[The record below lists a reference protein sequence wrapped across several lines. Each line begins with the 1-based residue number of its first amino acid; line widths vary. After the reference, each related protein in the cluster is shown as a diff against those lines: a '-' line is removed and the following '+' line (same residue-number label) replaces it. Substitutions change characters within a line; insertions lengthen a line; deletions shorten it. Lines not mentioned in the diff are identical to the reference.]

1 MSGTT
6 RKTSTTKVINIT
18 DYNKGKGEGKM
29 AKKAGTT
36 KASTATISPRGNGG
50 VKLSDLK
57 LISLSMEELEKKT
70 AQELAD
76 LITVPDNRLS
86 RERSKQELVSRIASG
101 RIKVGEPSTLMDWT
115 FKNVQIEGVDAKVRG
130 VKEAKVTLTQEQFN
144 ALSDAEKAAYVK
156 QYTNK
161 RRVAESIL
169 PELIRKGMPL
179 SPEDVVYLTNGRI
192 AIDGVVVQRQSR
204 KQVAL
209 TDGVEFS

>member
-1 MSGTT
+1 MAGTK
-6 RKTSTTKVINIT
+6 KTSRTKVINIT
-18 DYNKGKGEGKM
+18 DANKENGGKKM
-29 AKKAGTT
+29 AKKAETT
-36 KASTATISPRGNGG
+36 KAKTTTITPGGNGE

-57 LISLSMEELEKKT
+57 PISLSMEDFRSKS
-70 AQELAD
+70 AQELTD

-115 FKNVQIEGVDAKVRG
+115 FKNVQVEGVDTDVRG
-130 VKEAKVTLTQEQFN
+130 VKEAKVALTQEQFD
-144 ALSDAEKAAYVK
+144 ALSDAEKATYIK

-192 AIDGVVVQRQSR
+192 AIDGVVVERQSR
-204 KQVAL
+204 RQVAL
-209 TDGVEFS
+209 TDGIEFS